1 MGLLAN
7 PESTDKGWGLGIGD
21 ERCRQEEVVGKTK
34 TEIKMVMMEVEG
46 QTEDYVLSQL
56 LHNTNA

>member
-1 MGLLAN
+1 MR
-7 PESTDKGWGLGIGD
+7 IGD